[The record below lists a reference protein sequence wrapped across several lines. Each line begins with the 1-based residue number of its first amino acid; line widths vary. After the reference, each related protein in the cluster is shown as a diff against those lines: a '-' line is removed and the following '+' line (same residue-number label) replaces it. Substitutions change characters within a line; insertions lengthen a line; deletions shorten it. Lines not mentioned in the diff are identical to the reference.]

1 MRVQAI
7 VKSRSRAAQGAFR
20 RLSTSALCGCLL
32 LQLVLARAQPVQYE
46 TVKGKIRIEGT
57 SNIDDWQVESKS
69 VAGHFK
75 AGAEFPTHASE
86 AAAGGAVA
94 PEADVLVEVRSLRSI
109 EKDGKPFSNL
119 MDEIM
124 HAKLKAQENPE
135 IRYRLTNLKLN
146 ATPKAQEEP
155 FRFECKGELAV
166 AGVTN
171 QMTMPISVLRL
182 DGQRLRIWGNTALQ
196 MTDFRIEPPAPK
208 IALGVVKTGDEV
220 KISFEWVVAVVDKHH
235 SGAGTE
241 TLPR

>member
-1 MRVQAI
+1 MRGKLKLKSCG
-7 VKSRSRAAQGAFR
+7 VKGVARAS
-20 RLSTSALCGCLL
+20 STAALCGCLL
-32 LQLVLARAQPVQYE
+32 LLQLVLAHAQPVQYE

-75 AGAEFPTHASE
+75 AGAEFPAHASK
-86 AAAGGAVA
+86 ALADGKVA
-94 PEADVLVEVRSLRSI
+94 PEGDVFVEVHSLRSI

-124 HAKLKAQENPE
+124 HAKLKAAETPQ

-146 ATPKAQEEP
+146 ATQKISEEAC
-155 FRFECKGELAV
+155 RFECKGELAV

-171 QMTMPISVLRL
+171 QITVPINVLRL
-182 DGQRLRIWGNTALQ
+182 DGQRLRIWGNTALR

-220 KISFEWVVAVVDKHH
+220 KISFEWVVAAVGQSH
-235 SGAGTE
+235 SGEAAG